1 MLECRKL
8 RIGSCVVGALLMPSA
23 AAWAQYAPPQ
33 QMQPPQ
39 LPQSL
44 PNNIGIAPLP
54 PAPPLVPSA
63 PIAAPAPSPA
73 VPLPPQAAAPTPA
86 R

>member
-1 MLECRKL
+1 MLARRKL
-8 RIGSCVVGALLMPSA
+8 TIEACVVTALLMTSA

-39 LPQSL
+39 LPPSL

-54 PAPPLVPSA
+54 PAPPMVPSA

-73 VPLPPQAAAPTPA
+73 VPAPQPVA
-86 R
+86 RPDLAR